1 MSELLS
7 INARILTMAG
17 KTYENGFL
25 YARDG
30 KIAGVGA
37 MGDCTMEGKVS
48 PLIDAAGRTLF
59 PGIVEAHCH
68 VGMWEDSL
76 GFEGADGNEATD
88 PLTPQLRAIDAI
100 NPFDRCIGDARRAG
114 ITTLVTGPG
123 RANVVGGQFAAIKT
137 RGRCIDD
144 MVLKAP
150 AAMKF
155 ALGENPKSTYN
166 DRDET
171 PVTRMATA
179 ALIRENLRKAQ
190 EYRMKQQLAQEDPE
204 FDAPDFDMK
213 LEALVPVLNREIQAH
228 FHAHRLDDIF
238 TAIRIAKEFDLD
250 YVIIHGTEAYLAPDI
265 MAQEQA
271 RVVTGPNLLDRC
283 KPELRN
289 MSFSGPVVL
298 THQDV
303 LCSIC
308 TDHPET
314 PLQYLPLC
322 AAMAMRSGL
331 TRQEALAAITI
342 QPARIAGL
350 DKQIGSLEV
359 GKDADLVLATGD
371 PLELETRI
379 EGVYSL
385 GRKCV

>member
-1 MSELLS
+1 MDHTFED
-7 INARILTMAG
+7 ARKGGVTAVIVAPG
-17 KTYENGFL
+17 SANP
-25 YARDG
+25 
-30 KIAGVGA
+30 IAGQA
-37 MGDCTMEGKVS
+37 
-48 PLIDAAGRTLF
+48 
-59 PGIVEAHCH
+59 
-68 VGMWEDSL
+68 
-76 GFEGADGNEATD
+76 
-88 PLTPQLRAIDAI
+88 
-100 NPFDRCIGDARRAG
+100 
-114 ITTLVTGPG
+114 
-123 RANVVGGQFAAIKT
+123 AAIRT
-137 RGRCIDD
+137 YGRRIDD
-144 MVLKAP
+144 MILRAP

-190 EYRMKQQLAQEDPE
+190 EYRMKQQLAQEDPD

-265 MAQEQA
+265 MAQEQT

-298 THQDV
+298 THNGV

-350 DKQIGSLEV
+350 DKQIGSLEI
-359 GKDADLVLATGD
+359 GKDADLMLASGN
-371 PLELETRI
+371 PLELDTRI
-379 EGVYSL
+379 EAVYSL

>member
-1 MSELLS
+1 MVITHAYIEPVV
-7 INARILTMAG
+7 G
-17 KTYENGFL
+17 KTIADGYLRFGAAIEEMGPMEQYVPKAGEEVLDAGGKWLLPGFVDIHTHL
-25 YARDG
+25 GLFGD
-30 KIAGVGA
+30 GVGFEA
-37 MGDCTMEGKVS
+37 EDC
-48 PLIDAAGRTLF
+48 
-59 PGIVEAHCH
+59 
-68 VGMWEDSL
+68 
-76 GFEGADGNEATD
+76 NESTD
-88 PLTPQLRAIDAI
+88 PITPQLRVIDGI
-100 NPFDRCIGDARRAG
+100 NPMDRTFEDARNGGVTAVIVAPGSANPIAG
-114 ITTLVTGPG
+114 Q
-123 RANVVGGQFAAIKT
+123 AAAIRT
-137 RGRCIDD
+137 YGRRIDD
-144 MVLKAP
+144 MILKAP
-150 AAMKF
+150 VAMKF

-204 FDAPDFDMK
+204 FDAPDCDMK

-250 YVIIHGTEAYLAPDI
+250 YVISHGTEAYLAPDI

>member
-1 MSELLS
+1 MVITHAYIEPVVGSPIADGYLRFGTVIEEMGPMDRYVPQDGEEVLNANGKWLLP
-7 INARILTMAG
+7 
-17 KTYENGFL
+17 GFVDIHTHL
-25 YARDG
+25 GLFGD
-30 KIAGVGA
+30 GVGFEA
-37 MGDCTMEGKVS
+37 EDC
-48 PLIDAAGRTLF
+48 
-59 PGIVEAHCH
+59 
-68 VGMWEDSL
+68 
-76 GFEGADGNEATD
+76 NESTD
-88 PLTPQLRAIDAI
+88 PITPQLRVIDGI
-100 NPFDRCIGDARRAG
+100 NPMDRTFEDARNGGVTAVIVAPGSANPIAG
-114 ITTLVTGPG
+114 Q
-123 RANVVGGQFAAIKT
+123 AAAIRT
-137 RGRCIDD
+137 SGRRIDD
-144 MVLKAP
+144 MILRAP

-190 EYRMKQQLAQEDPE
+190 EYRMKQQLAQEDPD

-271 RVVTGPNLLDRC
+271 RIVTGPNLLDRC

-289 MSFSGPVVL
+289 MSFSGPAVL
-298 THQDV
+298 THNGV

-350 DKQIGSLEV
+350 DNRIGSLEI

-371 PLELETRI
+371 PLELDTRI
-379 EGVYSL
+379 ESVYSL

>member
-1 MSELLS
+1 M
-7 INARILTMAG
+7 
-17 KTYENGFL
+17 
-25 YARDG
+25 
-30 KIAGVGA
+30 
-37 MGDCTMEGKVS
+37 
-48 PLIDAAGRTLF
+48 
-59 PGIVEAHCH
+59 
-68 VGMWEDSL
+68 
-76 GFEGADGNEATD
+76 
-88 PLTPQLRAIDAI
+88 
-100 NPFDRCIGDARRAG
+100 
-114 ITTLVTGPG
+114 
-123 RANVVGGQFAAIKT
+123 
-137 RGRCIDD
+137 
-144 MVLKAP
+144 
-150 AAMKF
+150 
-155 ALGENPKSTYN
+155 
-166 DRDET
+166 
-171 PVTRMATA
+171 TRMATA

-190 EYRMKQQLAQEDPE
+190 EYRTKQQLAQDDPD
-204 FDAPDFDMK
+204 FDAPDYDIK

-238 TAIRIAKEFDLD
+238 TAMRIAKEFDLD

-265 MAQEQA
+265 MREEQA

-283 KPELRN
+283 KPELKN

-298 THQDV
+298 THNGV

-331 TRQEALAAITI
+331 SRQEALAAITI

-350 DKQIGSLEV
+350 EDRIGSLEV

-371 PLELETRI
+371 PLDLDTRI

-385 GRKCV
+385 GRKCS

>member
-1 MSELLS
+1 MVITHAYIDPVVGSPIADGYLRFGAAIEEIGPMAQYVPKDGEAVLDAGGKWLLP
-7 INARILTMAG
+7 
-17 KTYENGFL
+17 GFVDVHTHL
-25 YARDG
+25 GLFGD
-30 KIAGVGA
+30 GVGFEA
-37 MGDCTMEGKVS
+37 EDC
-48 PLIDAAGRTLF
+48 
-59 PGIVEAHCH
+59 
-68 VGMWEDSL
+68 
-76 GFEGADGNEATD
+76 NESTD
-88 PLTPQLRAIDAI
+88 PITPQLRVIDGI
-100 NPFDRCIGDARRAG
+100 NPMDRTFEDARNGGVTAVIVAPGSANPIAG
-114 ITTLVTGPG
+114 Q
-123 RANVVGGQFAAIKT
+123 AAAIRT
-137 RGRCIDD
+137 YGRRIDD
-144 MVLKAP
+144 MILKAP
-150 AAMKF
+150 VAMKF

-190 EYRMKQQLAQEDPE
+190 EYRMKQQLAQEDPD

-265 MAQEQA
+265 MEEEQV

-298 THQDV
+298 THHGV

-331 TRQEALAAITI
+331 SRQEALAAITI

-350 DKQIGSLEV
+350 DSRIGSLEV

-371 PLELETRI
+371 PLDLDTRI
-379 EGVYSL
+379 ESVYSL
-385 GRKCV
+385 GRKCI

>member
-1 MSELLS
+1 MVITHAYIEPVV
-7 INARILTMAG
+7 G
-17 KTYENGFL
+17 KTIADGYLRFGAAIEEMGPMEQYVPKAGEEVLDAGGKWLLPGFVDIHTHLGLFGDGVGFEAEDCNESTDPITPHLRVIDGINPMDRTFEEARNGGVT
-25 YARDG
+25 AVIVAPG
-30 KIAGVGA
+30 SANPIAGQA
-37 MGDCTMEGKVS
+37 
-48 PLIDAAGRTLF
+48 
-59 PGIVEAHCH
+59 
-68 VGMWEDSL
+68 
-76 GFEGADGNEATD
+76 
-88 PLTPQLRAIDAI
+88 
-100 NPFDRCIGDARRAG
+100 
-114 ITTLVTGPG
+114 
-123 RANVVGGQFAAIKT
+123 AAIRT
-137 RGRCIDD
+137 YGRRIDD
-144 MVLKAP
+144 MILKAP
-150 AAMKF
+150 VAMKF

-190 EYRMKQQLAQEDPE
+190 EYRMKQQLAQEDPD

-298 THQDV
+298 THHGV

-331 TRQEALAAITI
+331 TQQEALAAITI

>member
-1 MSELLS
+1 MVITHAYIEPVV
-7 INARILTMAG
+7 G
-17 KTYENGFL
+17 KTIADGYLRFGAAIEEMGPMEQYVPKAGEEVLDAGGKWLLPGFVDIHTHL
-25 YARDG
+25 GLFGD
-30 KIAGVGA
+30 GVGFEA
-37 MGDCTMEGKVS
+37 EDC
-48 PLIDAAGRTLF
+48 
-59 PGIVEAHCH
+59 
-68 VGMWEDSL
+68 
-76 GFEGADGNEATD
+76 NESTD
-88 PLTPQLRAIDAI
+88 PITPQLRVIDGI
-100 NPFDRCIGDARRAG
+100 NPMDRTFEDARNGGVTAVIVAPGSANPIAG
-114 ITTLVTGPG
+114 Q
-123 RANVVGGQFAAIKT
+123 AAAIRT
-137 RGRCIDD
+137 YGRRIDD
-144 MVLKAP
+144 MILKAP
-150 AAMKF
+150 VAMKF

-190 EYRMKQQLAQEDPE
+190 EYRMKQQLAQEDPD

-298 THQDV
+298 THNGV
-303 LCSIC
+303 MCSIC

-379 EGVYSL
+379 EAVYSL

>member
-1 MSELLS
+1 MVITHAYIEPVVGSPIADGYLRFGAAIEEMGPMEQYVPKDGEEVLDAGGKWLLP
-7 INARILTMAG
+7 
-17 KTYENGFL
+17 GFVDIHTHL
-25 YARDG
+25 GLFGD
-30 KIAGVGA
+30 GVGFEA
-37 MGDCTMEGKVS
+37 EDC
-48 PLIDAAGRTLF
+48 
-59 PGIVEAHCH
+59 
-68 VGMWEDSL
+68 
-76 GFEGADGNEATD
+76 NESTD
-88 PLTPQLRAIDAI
+88 PITPQLRVIDGI
-100 NPFDRCIGDARRAG
+100 NPMDRTFEDARNGGVTAVIVAPGSANPIAG
-114 ITTLVTGPG
+114 Q
-123 RANVVGGQFAAIKT
+123 AAAIRT
-137 RGRCIDD
+137 YGRRIDD
-144 MVLKAP
+144 MILKAP

-190 EYRMKQQLAQEDPE
+190 EYRMKQQLAQEDPD

-298 THQDV
+298 THNGV

-350 DKQIGSLEV
+350 DQQIGSLEV

-379 EGVYSL
+379 EAVYSL

>member
-1 MSELLS
+1 MVITHAYIEPVV
-7 INARILTMAG
+7 G
-17 KTYENGFL
+17 KTIADGYLRFGAAIEEMGPMEQYVPKAGEEVLDVGGKWLLPGFVDIHTHL
-25 YARDG
+25 GLFGD
-30 KIAGVGA
+30 GVGFEA
-37 MGDCTMEGKVS
+37 EDC
-48 PLIDAAGRTLF
+48 
-59 PGIVEAHCH
+59 
-68 VGMWEDSL
+68 
-76 GFEGADGNEATD
+76 NESTD
-88 PLTPQLRAIDAI
+88 PITPQLRVIDGI
-100 NPFDRCIGDARRAG
+100 NPMDRTFEDARNGGVTAVIVAPGSANPIAG
-114 ITTLVTGPG
+114 Q
-123 RANVVGGQFAAIKT
+123 AAAIRT
-137 RGRCIDD
+137 YGRRVDD
-144 MVLKAP
+144 MILKAP
-150 AAMKF
+150 VAMKF

-190 EYRMKQQLAQEDPE
+190 EYRMKQQLAQEDPD

-298 THQDV
+298 THHGV

>member
-1 MSELLS
+1 MVITHAYIDPVVGSPIADGYLRFGAIIEEMGPMDRYVPRNGEEVLDAGGKWLLP
-7 INARILTMAG
+7 
-17 KTYENGFL
+17 GFVDIHTHL
-25 YARDG
+25 GLFGD
-30 KIAGVGA
+30 GVGFEA
-37 MGDCTMEGKVS
+37 EDC
-48 PLIDAAGRTLF
+48 
-59 PGIVEAHCH
+59 
-68 VGMWEDSL
+68 
-76 GFEGADGNEATD
+76 NESTD
-88 PLTPQLRAIDAI
+88 PITPQLRVIDGI
-100 NPFDRCIGDARRAG
+100 NPMDRTFEDARNGGVTAVVVAPGSANPIAG
-114 ITTLVTGPG
+114 Q
-123 RANVVGGQFAAIKT
+123 AAAIRT
-137 RGRCIDD
+137 YGRRIDD
-144 MVLKAP
+144 MILKAP
-150 AAMKF
+150 VAMKF

-190 EYRMKQQLAQEDPE
+190 EYRMKQQLAQENPD

-265 MAQEQA
+265 IAQEQA

-298 THQDV
+298 THNGVQ
-303 LCSIC
+303 CSIC

-331 TRQEALAAITI
+331 SHQEALAAITI

-350 DKQIGSLEV
+350 DRRIGSLEI

-371 PLELETRI
+371 PLALDTRI
-379 EGVYSL
+379 ESVYSL
-385 GRKCV
+385 GRKCN

>member
-1 MSELLS
+1 MVITHAYIEPVV
-7 INARILTMAG
+7 G
-17 KTYENGFL
+17 KTIADGYLRFGAAIEEMGPMEQYVPKDGEEVLDGGGKWLLPGFVDIHTHL
-25 YARDG
+25 GLFGD
-30 KIAGVGA
+30 GVGFEA
-37 MGDCTMEGKVS
+37 EDC
-48 PLIDAAGRTLF
+48 
-59 PGIVEAHCH
+59 
-68 VGMWEDSL
+68 
-76 GFEGADGNEATD
+76 NESTD
-88 PLTPQLRAIDAI
+88 PITPQLRVIDGI
-100 NPFDRCIGDARRAG
+100 NPMDRTFEEARNGGVTAVIVAPGSANPIAG
-114 ITTLVTGPG
+114 Q
-123 RANVVGGQFAAIKT
+123 AAAIRT
-137 RGRCIDD
+137 YGRRIDD
-144 MVLKAP
+144 MILKAP
-150 AAMKF
+150 VAMKF

-190 EYRMKQQLAQEDPE
+190 EYRMKQQLAQEDPD

-298 THQDV
+298 THHGV

>member
-1 MSELLS
+1 MVITHAYIDPVVGSPIADGYLRFGAAIEEMGPMDRYVPKDGEEVLDAGGKWLLP
-7 INARILTMAG
+7 
-17 KTYENGFL
+17 GFVDIHTHL
-25 YARDG
+25 GLFGD
-30 KIAGVGA
+30 GVGFEA
-37 MGDCTMEGKVS
+37 EDC
-48 PLIDAAGRTLF
+48 
-59 PGIVEAHCH
+59 
-68 VGMWEDSL
+68 
-76 GFEGADGNEATD
+76 NESTD
-88 PLTPQLRAIDAI
+88 PITPQLRVIDGI
-100 NPFDRCIGDARRAG
+100 NPMDRTFEDARNGGVTTVIVAPGSANPIAG
-114 ITTLVTGPG
+114 Q
-123 RANVVGGQFAAIKT
+123 AAAIRT
-137 RGRCIDD
+137 YGRRIDD
-144 MVLKAP
+144 MILRAP

-166 DRDET
+166 DRDEM

-190 EYRMKQQLAQEDPE
+190 EYRMKQQLAQEDPD

-213 LEALVPVLNREIQAH
+213 LEALVPVLNREIQTH

-271 RVVTGPNLLDRC
+271 RIVTGPNLLDRC

-289 MSFSGPVVL
+289 MSFSGPAVL
-298 THQDV
+298 THNGV

-331 TRQEALAAITI
+331 SRQEALAAITI

-350 DKQIGSLEV
+350 DKRIGSLEI
-359 GKDADLVLATGD
+359 GKDADLVLASGD
-371 PLELETRI
+371 PLELDTRI
-379 EGVYSL
+379 ESVYSL

>member
-1 MSELLS
+1 MVITHAYIEPVVGSPIADGYLRFGAVIEEMGPMEQYVPKDGEEVLDAGGKWLLP
-7 INARILTMAG
+7 
-17 KTYENGFL
+17 GFVDIHTHL
-25 YARDG
+25 GLFGD
-30 KIAGVGA
+30 GVGFEA
-37 MGDCTMEGKVS
+37 EDC
-48 PLIDAAGRTLF
+48 
-59 PGIVEAHCH
+59 
-68 VGMWEDSL
+68 
-76 GFEGADGNEATD
+76 NESTD
-88 PLTPQLRAIDAI
+88 PITPQLRVIDGI
-100 NPFDRCIGDARRAG
+100 NPMDCTFEDARNGGVTAVIVAPGSANPIAG
-114 ITTLVTGPG
+114 Q
-123 RANVVGGQFAAIKT
+123 AAAIRT
-137 RGRCIDD
+137 YGRRIDD
-144 MVLKAP
+144 MILKAP
-150 AAMKF
+150 VAMKF

-190 EYRMKQQLAQEDPE
+190 EYRMKQQLAQENPD

-265 MAQEQA
+265 IAQEQA

-298 THQDV
+298 THNGV

-379 EGVYSL
+379 EAVYSL

>member
-1 MSELLS
+1 MVITHAYIDPVVGSPIADGYLRFGAIIEEMGPMD
-7 INARILTMAG
+7 R
-17 KTYENGFL
+17 YVP
-25 YARDG
+25 RDG
-30 KIAGVGA
+30 EEVLNAGGKWLLPGFVDIHTHLGLFGDGVGFEA
-37 MGDCTMEGKVS
+37 EDC
-48 PLIDAAGRTLF
+48 
-59 PGIVEAHCH
+59 
-68 VGMWEDSL
+68 
-76 GFEGADGNEATD
+76 NESTD
-88 PLTPQLRAIDAI
+88 PITPQLRVIDGI
-100 NPFDRCIGDARRAG
+100 NPMDRTFEDARNGGVTAVVVAPGSANPIAG
-114 ITTLVTGPG
+114 Q
-123 RANVVGGQFAAIKT
+123 AAAIRT
-137 RGRCIDD
+137 YGRRIDD
-144 MVLKAP
+144 MILKAP
-150 AAMKF
+150 VAMKF

-190 EYRMKQQLAQEDPE
+190 EYRMKQQLAQENPD

-250 YVIIHGTEAYLAPDI
+250 YVIIHGTEAYFAPDI
-265 MAQEQA
+265 IAQEQA

-298 THQDV
+298 THNGVQ
-303 LCSIC
+303 CSIC

-331 TRQEALAAITI
+331 SHQEALAAITI

-350 DKQIGSLEV
+350 DRRIGSLEI

-371 PLELETRI
+371 PLALDTRI
-379 EGVYSL
+379 ESVYSL
-385 GRKCV
+385 GRKCN

>member
-1 MSELLS
+1 MVITHAYIEPVV
-7 INARILTMAG
+7 G
-17 KTYENGFL
+17 KTIADGYLRFGAAIEEMGPMEQYVPKAGEEVLDAGGKWLLPGFVDIHTHL
-25 YARDG
+25 GLFGD
-30 KIAGVGA
+30 GVGFEA
-37 MGDCTMEGKVS
+37 EDC
-48 PLIDAAGRTLF
+48 
-59 PGIVEAHCH
+59 
-68 VGMWEDSL
+68 
-76 GFEGADGNEATD
+76 NESTD
-88 PLTPQLRAIDAI
+88 PITPQLRVIDGI
-100 NPFDRCIGDARRAG
+100 NPMDRTFEDARNGGVTAVIVAPGSANPIAG
-114 ITTLVTGPG
+114 Q
-123 RANVVGGQFAAIKT
+123 AAAIRT
-137 RGRCIDD
+137 YGRRIDD
-144 MVLKAP
+144 MILKAP
-150 AAMKF
+150 VAMKF
-155 ALGENPKSTYN
+155 DLGENPKSTYN

-298 THQDV
+298 THHGV

>member
-1 MSELLS
+1 MVITHAYIEPVV
-7 INARILTMAG
+7 G
-17 KTYENGFL
+17 KTIADGYLRFGAAIEEMGPMEQYVPKAGEEVLDAGGKWLLPGFVDIHTHL
-25 YARDG
+25 GLFGD
-30 KIAGVGA
+30 GVGFEA
-37 MGDCTMEGKVS
+37 EDC
-48 PLIDAAGRTLF
+48 
-59 PGIVEAHCH
+59 
-68 VGMWEDSL
+68 
-76 GFEGADGNEATD
+76 NESTD
-88 PLTPQLRAIDAI
+88 PITPQLRVIDGI
-100 NPFDRCIGDARRAG
+100 NPMDRTFEDARNGGVTAVIVAPGSANPIAG
-114 ITTLVTGPG
+114 QAAAVRTYG
-123 RANVVGGQFAAIKT
+123 R
-137 RGRCIDD
+137 RIDD
-144 MVLKAP
+144 MILKAP
-150 AAMKF
+150 VAMKF

-190 EYRMKQQLAQEDPE
+190 EYRMKQQLAQEDPD

-298 THQDV
+298 THHGV

>member
-1 MSELLS
+1 MVITHAYIEPVVGSPIADGYLRFGAAIEEMGPMEQYVPKAGEEVLDAGGKWLLP
-7 INARILTMAG
+7 
-17 KTYENGFL
+17 GFVDIHTHL
-25 YARDG
+25 GLFGD
-30 KIAGVGA
+30 GVGFEA
-37 MGDCTMEGKVS
+37 EDC
-48 PLIDAAGRTLF
+48 
-59 PGIVEAHCH
+59 
-68 VGMWEDSL
+68 
-76 GFEGADGNEATD
+76 NESTD
-88 PLTPQLRAIDAI
+88 PITPQLRVIDGV
-100 NPFDRCIGDARRAG
+100 NPMDRTFEDARRGGVTAVIVAPGSANPIAG
-114 ITTLVTGPG
+114 Q
-123 RANVVGGQFAAIKT
+123 AAAIRT
-137 RGRCIDD
+137 YGRRIDD
-144 MVLKAP
+144 MILKAP
-150 AAMKF
+150 VAMKF

-190 EYRMKQQLAQEDPE
+190 EYRMKQQLAQEDPD

-265 MAQEQA
+265 IAQEQA

-298 THQDV
+298 THNGV

-350 DKQIGSLEV
+350 DWQIGSLEV

-379 EGVYSL
+379 EAVYSL

>member
-1 MSELLS
+1 MVIIHADIYPVVGEP
-7 INARILTMAG
+7 IQ
-17 KTYENGFL
+17 
-25 YARDG
+25 DG
-30 KIAGVGA
+30 YLRFTSTIEE
-37 MGDCTMEGKVS
+37 MGPMGQYRPADGETVY
-48 PLIDAAGRTLF
+48 DAAGKWLLPGFVDIHTHLGLF
-59 PGIVEAHCH
+59 GDGV
-68 VGMWEDSL
+68 
-76 GFEGADGNEATD
+76 GFESEDCNEATD
-88 PLTPQLRAIDAI
+88 PVTPQLRVIDAI
-100 NPFDRCIGDARRAG
+100 NPMDRTFQDARAG
-114 ITTLVTGPG
+114 GVTSVIVAPG
-123 RANVVGGQFAAIKT
+123 SANPIAGQAAAIRT
-137 RGRCIDD
+137 YGRRIDD
-144 MVLKAP
+144 MILRAP

-155 ALGENPKSTYN
+155 ALGENPKSNYN
-166 DRDET
+166 DRDEM

-190 EYRMKQQLAQEDPE
+190 EYMGKQQLSQEDPD

-213 LEALVPVLNREIQAH
+213 LEALIPVLQRRCQAH

-265 MAQEQA
+265 IKEERA

-283 KPELRN
+283 KPELKN
-289 MSFSGPVVL
+289 MSFAGPAVL
-298 THQDV
+298 WENGV

-322 AAMAMRSGL
+322 AAMAVRAGMSRNG
-331 TRQEALAAITI
+331 ALEAITI
-342 QPARIAGL
+342 NPARIAGL
-350 DKQIGSLEV
+350 DDHIGSLEI
-359 GKDADLVLATGD
+359 GKDADLVVASGD

-379 EGVYSL
+379 EAVYSL

>member
-1 MSELLS
+1 MVITHAYIEPVV
-7 INARILTMAG
+7 G
-17 KTYENGFL
+17 KTIADGYLRFGAAIEEMGPMEQYVPKAGEEVLDAGGKWLLPGFVDIHTHL
-25 YARDG
+25 GLFGD
-30 KIAGVGA
+30 GVGFEA
-37 MGDCTMEGKVS
+37 EDC
-48 PLIDAAGRTLF
+48 
-59 PGIVEAHCH
+59 
-68 VGMWEDSL
+68 
-76 GFEGADGNEATD
+76 NESTD
-88 PLTPQLRAIDAI
+88 PITPQLRVIDGI
-100 NPFDRCIGDARRAG
+100 NPMDRTFEDARNGGVTAVIVAPGSANPIAG
-114 ITTLVTGPG
+114 Q
-123 RANVVGGQFAAIKT
+123 AAAIRT
-137 RGRCIDD
+137 YGRRIDD
-144 MVLKAP
+144 MILKAP
-150 AAMKF
+150 VAMKF

-190 EYRMKQQLAQEDPE
+190 EYRMKQQLAQEDPD

-298 THQDV
+298 THHDV

>member
-1 MSELLS
+1 MVITHAYIEPVV
-7 INARILTMAG
+7 G
-17 KTYENGFL
+17 KTIADGYLRFGAAIEEMGSMEQYVPKAGEEVLDAGGKWLLPGFVDIHTHL
-25 YARDG
+25 GLFGD
-30 KIAGVGA
+30 GVGFEA
-37 MGDCTMEGKVS
+37 EDC
-48 PLIDAAGRTLF
+48 
-59 PGIVEAHCH
+59 
-68 VGMWEDSL
+68 
-76 GFEGADGNEATD
+76 NESTD
-88 PLTPQLRAIDAI
+88 PITPQLRVIDGI
-100 NPFDRCIGDARRAG
+100 NPMDRTFEEARNGGVTAVIVAPGSANPIAG
-114 ITTLVTGPG
+114 Q
-123 RANVVGGQFAAIKT
+123 AAAIRT
-137 RGRCIDD
+137 YGRRIDD
-144 MVLKAP
+144 MILKAP
-150 AAMKF
+150 VAMKF

-190 EYRMKQQLAQEDPE
+190 EYRMKQQLAQEDPD

-298 THQDV
+298 THHGV

>member
-1 MSELLS
+1 MVITHAYIEPVV
-7 INARILTMAG
+7 G
-17 KTYENGFL
+17 KTIADGYLRFGAAIEEMGPMEQYVPKAGEEVLDAGGKWLLPGFVDIHTHL
-25 YARDG
+25 GLFGD
-30 KIAGVGA
+30 GVGFEA
-37 MGDCTMEGKVS
+37 EDC
-48 PLIDAAGRTLF
+48 
-59 PGIVEAHCH
+59 
-68 VGMWEDSL
+68 
-76 GFEGADGNEATD
+76 NESTD
-88 PLTPQLRAIDAI
+88 PITPQLRVIDGI
-100 NPFDRCIGDARRAG
+100 NPMDRTFEDARNGGVTAVIVAPGSANPIAG
-114 ITTLVTGPG
+114 Q
-123 RANVVGGQFAAIKT
+123 AAAIRT
-137 RGRCIDD
+137 YGRRIDD
-144 MVLKAP
+144 MILKAP
-150 AAMKF
+150 IAMKF

-190 EYRMKQQLAQEDPE
+190 EYRMKQQLAQEDPD

-342 QPARIAGL
+342 QPARIAEL

>member
-1 MSELLS
+1 MVITHAYIDPVVGSPIADGYLRFEAAIEEIGPMAQYVPKDGEAVLDAGGKWLLP
-7 INARILTMAG
+7 
-17 KTYENGFL
+17 GFVDIHTHL
-25 YARDG
+25 GLFGD
-30 KIAGVGA
+30 GVGFEA
-37 MGDCTMEGKVS
+37 EDC
-48 PLIDAAGRTLF
+48 
-59 PGIVEAHCH
+59 
-68 VGMWEDSL
+68 
-76 GFEGADGNEATD
+76 NESTD
-88 PLTPQLRAIDAI
+88 PITPQLRVIDGI
-100 NPFDRCIGDARRAG
+100 NPMDRTFEDARNGGVTAVIVAPGSANPIAG
-114 ITTLVTGPG
+114 Q
-123 RANVVGGQFAAIKT
+123 AAAIRT
-137 RGRCIDD
+137 YGRRIDD
-144 MVLKAP
+144 MILKAP
-150 AAMKF
+150 VAMKF

-190 EYRMKQQLAQEDPE
+190 EYRMKQQLAQEDLD

-265 MAQEQA
+265 MEAEQV

-298 THQDV
+298 THHGV

-331 TRQEALAAITI
+331 SRQEALAAITI

-350 DKQIGSLEV
+350 DSRIGSLEV

-371 PLELETRI
+371 PLDLDTRI
-379 EGVYSL
+379 ESVYSL
-385 GRKCV
+385 GRKCI